1 MKKLLSHW
9 SGRLMFLL
17 IPASLV
23 ASFLVPANVLARV
36 VMSNGGGGTDG
47 TEGDPLDTNDYGGGG
62 GGSDVQDQGGA
73 LPPPGSYILVLDR
86 FQILLIPEHVG
97 GTLTFRIM
105 VVEKAERGLA
115 RRSVEETH
123 AP

>member
-23 ASFLVPANVLARV
+23 ASFLFPANVLARV
-36 VMSNGGGGTDG
+36 FMSNGGGGMDG

-73 LPPPGSYILVLDR
+73 LPPSGSYIIELDR

-105 VVEKAERGLA
+105 VVEKADRGLA

>member
-1 MKKLLSHW
+1 MKNLLSHW

-17 IPASLV
+17 IPASLI
-23 ASFLVPANVLARV
+23 ASFLVPANVLAKV
-36 VMSNGGGGTDG
+36 YMSNGGGGADG

-62 GGSDVQDQGGA
+62 GGDVHDQGGA
-73 LPPPGSYILVLDR
+73 LPPSDSYIFELER

-105 VVEKAERGLA
+105 VVEKTDRGFA
-115 RRSVEETH
+115 RRSTEGTH

>member
-1 MKKLLSHW
+1 
-9 SGRLMFLL
+9 MFLL

-23 ASFLVPANVLARV
+23 ASFLFPANVLARV
-36 VMSNGGGGTDG
+36 VMSNGGGGMDG

-73 LPPPGSYILVLDR
+73 LPPSGSYIIELDR

-105 VVEKAERGLA
+105 VVEKADRGLA

>member
-1 MKKLLSHW
+1 MKNLLSHW

-17 IPASLV
+17 IPASLI
-23 ASFLVPANVLARV
+23 ASFLVPANVLAKV
-36 VMSNGGGGTDG
+36 FMSNGGGSSGG
-47 TEGDPLDTNDYGGGG
+47 TEGDPLDTNDYGGGSG
-62 GGSDVQDQGGA
+62 GGDVHDQGGA
-73 LPPPGSYILVLDR
+73 LPPSDSYIIELER

-105 VVEKAERGLA
+105 VVEKTDRGFA
-115 RRSVEETH
+115 RRSTEGTH